1 MPRSISR
8 APHSDAF
15 GSDALIRPASRVD
28 VRRRWRGFALSCA
41 ALLLT
46 ACGGDKAPAGAAGG
60 QPGGDRPT
68 PVTTIRLQPE
78 TFAERISA
86 IGTVKARESVTVTA
100 KVSELVQQ
108 VHFDSGDEVRA
119 GAPLITLSDQ
129 QQRAALNEAQA
140 TADEADRLFRRQS
153 ELAQQQLI
161 ARSQLD
167 TQRATRDSANAR
179 VGQIRAQL
187 ADRVIRA
194 PFSGVLGLRQVS
206 PGALVTPG
214 TPIATLDELAR
225 VYVDFPLPESQL
237 SLASQGRAITGTA
250 AAYPDRT
257 FDGVVAIV
265 DARVDPGTR
274 AVTVRADLP
283 NPERLLRPGMLVNVT
298 LPSAERQALMVPEI
312 AVVQVGRDSFVYRA
326 KDDGSVEQVRLTLGA
341 RGDGKVEI
349 VDGAKAGDRIVVDG
363 TGKLRPGAKIS
374 EGAATPKQET
384 MPATPPS
391 ATPSA
396 TPASAESPPAAP
408 PPSTEPAPAGNPLE
422 KSRPEKNPPAQ
433 DSPAAPA
440 RS

>member
-1 MPRSISR
+1 MPRFTSHVSQT
-8 APHSDAF
+8 DAF
-15 GSDALIRPASRVD
+15 GSDALILSATTVAAGGW
-28 VRRRWRGFALSCA
+28 WRAMALSCL
-41 ALLLT
+41 ALMLA
-46 ACGGDKAPAGAAGG
+46 ACGGDDKAPAGPAGG
-60 QPGGDRPT
+60 QGGGDRPT
-68 PVTTIRLQPE
+68 PVTTVRLQPE

-119 GAPLITLSDQ
+119 GAPLITLSDRQ
-129 QQRAALNEAQA
+129 QQAALNEAQA

-179 VGQIRAQL
+179 VAQIRAQL

-237 SLASQGRAITGTA
+237 SLATRGRAITGTA
-250 AAYPDRT
+250 AAYPGRG

-265 DARVDPGTR
+265 DARVDPATR

-374 EGAATPKQET
+374 EGAATP
-384 MPATPPS
+384 
-391 ATPSA
+391 
-396 TPASAESPPAAP
+396 PPAAAKN
-408 PPSTEPAPAGNPLE
+408 S
-422 KSRPEKNPPAQ
+422 SEKNSPAK
-433 DSPAAPA
+433 DSPVKDSLAAPA

>member
-1 MPRSISR
+1 MPRFASHVSQT
-8 APHSDAF
+8 DTF
-15 GSDALIRPASRVD
+15 GSDALTLYATNIAAG
-28 VRRRWRGFALSCA
+28 RWRRAMALSCL
-41 ALLLT
+41 ALML
-46 ACGGDKAPAGAAGG
+46 ASCGGDDKAPSGPAGG
-60 QPGGDRPT
+60 QGGGGDRPT
-68 PVTTIRLQPE
+68 PVTTVRLQPE

-119 GAPLITLSDQ
+119 GAPLVTLSDQ

-179 VGQIRAQL
+179 VAQIRAQL

-194 PFSGVLGLRQVS
+194 PFAGVLGLRQVS

-237 SLASQGRAITGTA
+237 SLATQGRAITGTA

-257 FDGVVAIV
+257 FEGVVAIV
-265 DARVDPGTR
+265 DARVDPATR

-283 NPERLLRPGMLVNVT
+283 NPERLLRPGMLINVT

-349 VDGAKAGDRIVVDG
+349 VEGAKAGDRIVVDG

-374 EGAATPKQET
+374 ESAATPTQA
-384 MPATPPS
+384 PAAQPP
-391 ATPSA
+391 A
-396 TPASAESPPAAP
+396 TPASASPTAAEPRPA
-408 PPSTEPAPAGNPLE
+408 EPAPA
-422 KSRPEKNPPAQ
+422 R

>member
-1 MPRSISR
+1 MPRSTSHVS
-8 APHSDAF
+8 PTDAF
-15 GSDALIRPASRVD
+15 GSDALILSATTIGA
-28 VRRRWRGFALSCA
+28 RRWGRGMALSCL
-41 ALLLT
+41 ALMLV
-46 ACGGDKAPAGAAGG
+46 ACGGGDKAPAGATGG
-60 QPGGDRPT
+60 QGGGDRPI
-68 PVTTIRLQPE
+68 PVTTVRLQPE

-179 VGQIRAQL
+179 VAQIRAQL

-237 SLASQGRAITGTA
+237 SLATRGRAITGTA
-250 AAYPDRT
+250 AAYPGRT

-265 DARVDPGTR
+265 DARVDPATR

-349 VDGAKAGDRIVVDG
+349 VEGVRAGDRVVVDG

-374 EGAATPKQET
+374 ESAATPK
-384 MPATPPS
+384 PAT
-391 ATPSA
+391 A
-396 TPASAESPPAAP
+396 PAAQP
-408 PPSTEPAPAGNPLE
+408 PGTSSSASPTAAEPQPAEPAPA
-422 KSRPEKNPPAQ
+422 K
-433 DSPAAPA
+433 DSPVAAPA

>member
-1 MPRSISR
+1 MTPS
-8 APHSDAF
+8 AT
-15 GSDALIRPASRVD
+15 RVD
-28 VRRRWRGFALSCA
+28 LWRVCRGLALACLT
-41 ALLLT
+41 LLIA
-46 ACGGDKAPAGAAGG
+46 ACGGDDKPPAGAAGG
-60 QPGGDRPT
+60 QGGGDRPI
-68 PVTTIRLQPE
+68 PVTTVRLQPE
-78 TFAERISA
+78 IFAERISA

-119 GAPLITLSDQ
+119 GAPLVTLSDQ

-179 VGQIRAQL
+179 VAQIRAQL

-237 SLASQGRAITGTA
+237 SLATRGRTIAGTA
-250 AAYPDRT
+250 AAYPGRS

-265 DARVDPGTR
+265 DARVDPATR

-283 NPERLLRPGMLVNVT
+283 NSERLLRPGMLVNVT

-326 KDDGSVEQVRLTLGA
+326 KDDGTVEQVRLTLGA

-349 VDGAKAGDRIVVDG
+349 VEGAKAGDRIVVDG
-363 TGKLRPGAKIS
+363 TGKLRPGAKIA
-374 EGAATPKQET
+374 EGAAK
-384 MPATPPS
+384 PPT
-391 ATPSA
+391 TPSSA
-396 TPASAESPPAAP
+396 SPTAAEPQSSSQPQPA
-408 PPSTEPAPAGNPLE
+408 EPAPA
-422 KSRPEKNPPAQ
+422 K
-433 DSPAAPA
+433 DSPAAAPA

>member
-1 MPRSISR
+1 MPCFTSHGFTSHVS
-8 APHSDAF
+8 ATDAF
-15 GSDALIRPASRVD
+15 GSDALTLSATSVAASRW
-28 VRRRWRGFALSCA
+28 WRVVALPCLALMLA
-41 ALLLT
+41 A
-46 ACGGDKAPAGAAGG
+46 CGGGDKAPAGPAGG
-60 QPGGDRPT
+60 QGGGGDRPI
-68 PVTTIRLQPE
+68 PVTTVRLQPE

-140 TADEADRLFRRQS
+140 TADEADRLLRRQS

-179 VGQIRAQL
+179 VAQIRAQL

-237 SLASQGRAITGTA
+237 SLATPGRAITGTA
-250 AAYPDRT
+250 AAYPGRT

-265 DARVDPGTR
+265 DARVDPATR

-349 VDGAKAGDRIVVDG
+349 VEGAKAGDRVVVDG

-374 EGAATPKQET
+374 EGAAAAKPTT
-384 MPATPPS
+384 APAAQPPG
-391 ATPSA
+391 TPSA
-396 TPASAESPPAAP
+396 SPTATEPKPA
-408 PPSTEPAPAGNPLE
+408 EPAPA
-422 KSRPEKNPPAQ
+422 R
-433 DSPAAPA
+433 DSPVAAPA